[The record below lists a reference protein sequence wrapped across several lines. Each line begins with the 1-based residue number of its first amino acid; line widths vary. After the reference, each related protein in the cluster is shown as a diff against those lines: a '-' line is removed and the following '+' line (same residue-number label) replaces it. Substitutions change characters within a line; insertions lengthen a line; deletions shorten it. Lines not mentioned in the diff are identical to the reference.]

1 MCGTVFHDV
10 ATPIAARP
18 LVVENRASWRS
29 KRARARFRWRDNPSR
44 LGVAF
49 EPSRQSSF
57 NLREHVSHRI
67 LVLEGITD
75 RGAEILRSEGWTV
88 DMEKALPP
96 AELAKIVPPYDAI
109 LIRSGTQMNAQVIDA
124 AKSLKVIGR
133 GGVGVDN
140 VDLAAATRRGVLV
153 MNSPGGNTLSTAE
166 LAVGLMLALARNV
179 APADAA
185 MKAGKWDRKSFAG
198 TELFGKRLGVVGFGR
213 IGREVA
219 ARCRAFGMEVQ
230 AFDPFVAP
238 AVAEGLH
245 VKLRTLDELLQ
256 TSDYLT
262 LHTTLTDETRHL
274 IGKEALAKVKS
285 GVRIVNAA
293 RGELL
298 DDEAL
303 LAALDAGRVAGA
315 ALDVH
320 AQEPPAD
327 WRLAKHPKVLALP
340 HLGASTKEAQER
352 VGTDIARQVRD
363 YLKGGVIQQAV
374 NFYSLAGDLYDKV
387 RPAMDLAERLGLFL
401 AQACPGALERVE
413 LGVYGDL
420 REVDLKPI
428 LSAAVTGVLRPHMA
442 EGVTLVNAV
451 DIAKGRGIE
460 ILESTSSASVSFA
473 NLVALRLKTSE
484 VDLSVAGTV
493 FGGGH
498 LRLVDVDGVEV
509 DTIPQ
514 GNLLVVRNDDTPGT
528 VGRVGTQLGAHGINI
543 ARMGLGR
550 KPGSGRAIMLIEID
564 SEVPPAVLAEV
575 AAIPG
580 VREARFL
587 KLG

>member
-1 MCGTVFHDV
+1 MAPRGFHRVFHSLCGTPARGR
-10 ATPIAARP
+10 ATLRRSNDSMRAEGGFGGRQRGIIARTLAGQP
-18 LVVENRASWRS
+18 HSFVERS
-29 KRARARFRWRDNPSR
+29 N
-44 LGVAF
+44 
-49 EPSRQSSF
+49 
-57 NLREHVSHRI
+57 VSHRI
-67 LVLEGITD
+67 LVLEGITE
-75 RGAEILRSEGWTV
+75 RGAEILRAEGWV
-88 DMEKALPP
+88 LDMEKALPP
-96 AELAKIVPPYDAI
+96 AELVKLVPPYDAI
-109 LIRSGTQMNAQVIDA
+109 LVRSGSQMNAEVIEA

-133 GGVGVDN
+133 AGVGVDN

-153 MNSPGGNTLSTAE
+153 MNSPGGNTVSTAE
-166 LAVGLMLALARNV
+166 LAVALMLALARNL
-179 APADAA
+179 APADQA
-185 MKAGKWDRKSFAG
+185 MKGEKWDRKSFAG
-198 TELFGKRLGVVGFGR
+198 VELFGKRLGVIGFGR

-230 AFDPFVAP
+230 AFDPFVSP
-238 AVAEGLH
+238 ALAEQAH
-245 VKLRTLDELLQ
+245 VKLRSLEEVLQ

-262 LHTTLTDETRHL
+262 LHTTLTKETKHL
-274 IGKEALAKVKS
+274 LGKDAFAKVKA

-293 RGELL
+293 RGELI
-298 DDEAL
+298 DDDAL
-303 LAALDAGRVAGA
+303 LAALESGRVAGA

-320 AQEPPAD
+320 AQEPPKD

-352 VGTDIARQVRD
+352 VGTDIAQQVRD
-363 YLKGGVIQQAV
+363 YLKGGVIQSAV
-374 NFYSLAGDLYDKV
+374 NFYSLAGDLYDRV

-401 AQACPGALERVE
+401 AQACRGSLERIE

-420 REVDLKPI
+420 RELDTKPI
-428 LSAAVTGVLRPHMA
+428 LSAAVVGILRPHMA
-442 EGVTLVNAV
+442 EGLTLVNAV
-451 DIAKGRGIE
+451 DVARERKIE
-460 ILESTSSASVSFA
+460 ILESTSSASISFA

-484 VDLSVAGTV
+484 EDLSVAGTV

-514 GNLLVVRNDDTPGT
+514 GNVLVVRNEDTPGI
-528 VGRVGTQLGAHGINI
+528 VGRVGTVLGAHGINI

-550 KPGSGRAIMLIEID
+550 KPGSGRAIMLIEVD
-564 SEVPPAVLAEV
+564 SEVPAAALAELSKMS
-575 AAIPG
+575 G